1 MSKRQRPMSVLCR
14 SGLRRSANGASATPR
29 RSTPMCC
36 APDITKHGRSPTVS
50 RNISKEGN
58 MTKADVEMRTA
69 LLMDALDSQFIREDM
84 SVREYEKRYRE
95 LERWETYAL
104 EYLV

>member
-1 MSKRQRPMSVLCR
+1 
-14 SGLRRSANGASATPR
+14 
-29 RSTPMCC
+29 
-36 APDITKHGRSPTVS
+36 
-50 RNISKEGN
+50 

-104 EYLV
+104 EYLVTNKAAA